1 MASEETLHPDGAGVD
16 DVIAFAK
23 DRGCTMLDIR
33 FMDLPGLWQH
43 YTFPIKKLDADL
55 FEEGLPFDGSS
66 LRGWKTINES
76 DMLVVPDAQT
86 AFIDPFMA
94 EPTLVLIGNIVD
106 PIERTPYGRC
116 PRSVAA
122 RAEAYLKSTGIGDT
136 INFGPEAEFF
146 IFDDVRFRQ
155 TTNMGFYEVD
165 SVEGSWNTDRF
176 EDGGNLGYKPRT
188 KQGYFPVPP
197 MDSLHDLRTEMLL
210 TLAQLGCE
218 PELHH
223 HEVASGG
230 QCELSIRFNTLTR
243 MADQLMMYKY
253 VVKNVAREH
262 GKTATFMPKPLFG
275 DNGSGMHC
283 HSSIWKEGKNQYA
296 GDGYAGLSKTA
307 IYAIGGILKHAAA
320 ILAITN
326 PTTNSYHRLVPG
338 YEAPVNLAYSSRNRS
353 ACVRIP
359 ITRDDVN
366 AKRFEFRCPDPSC
379 NPYLA
384 FSAITMA
391 ALDGIQN
398 KIDPGQPMDKDLYDL
413 PPEQLKEIPQTPGSL
428 EESLRALE
436 NDHEFLLKGDVFSKD
451 IIEEWISYKMTNEVQ
466 AMRLRPHPHEFELYF
481 DI

>member
-1 MASEETLHPDGAGVD
+1 MTDQTLHPDGTSID
-16 DVIAFAK
+16 DVIKFAK
-23 DRGCTMLDIR
+23 DAGCTMLDIR

-43 YTFPIKKLDADL
+43 YSFPISKLDENL
-55 FEEGLPFDGSS
+55 FEDGTPFDGSS
-66 LRGWKTINES
+66 LRGWQKINES
-76 DMLVVPDAQT
+76 DMLVIPDPET
-86 AFIDPFMA
+86 AFLDPFMK

-106 PIERTPYGRC
+106 PIERTPYARD
-116 PRSVAA
+116 PRNVALQ
-122 RAEAYLKSTGIGDT
+122 AERYLRSTGIGDQAF
-136 INFGPEAEFF
+136 FGPEAEFF
-146 IFDDVRFRQ
+146 VFDDVRFKQ

-165 SVEGSWNTDRF
+165 SIEGSWNTDRF

-197 MDSLHDLRTEMLL
+197 MDSLHDMRTEMLL
-210 TLAQLGCE
+210 LLGRLGCP

-243 MADQLMMYKY
+243 MADQLLMYKY
-253 VVKNVAREH
+253 VVKNTARLH
-262 GKTATFMPKPLFG
+262 GKSATFMPKPLYG

-283 HSSIWKEGKNQYA
+283 HSSIWKDSKNQYA
-296 GDGYAGLSKTA
+296 GDGYGGMSETA
-307 IYAIGGILKHAAA
+307 VYAIGGVLKHARAL
-320 ILAITN
+320 LAITN

-353 ACVRIP
+353 ASVRIP
-359 ITRDDVN
+359 ITADDVK

-384 FSAITMA
+384 FSAILMA
-391 ALDGIQN
+391 SIDGIQN

-413 PPEQLKEIPQTPGSL
+413 PPEELKDIPQTPGSL

-436 NDHEFLLKGDVFSKD
+436 EDHEFLTRGDVFSED
-451 IIEEWISYKMTNEVQ
+451 IIEEWIAYKMENEVN
-466 AMRLRPHPHEFELYF
+466 AMRLRPHPHEFELYY